1 MAGYQTLEALRPIL
15 HRGPPKTPV
24 VDVGLVRP
32 KGGFVS
38 KQGKRTPSWV
48 IADMIARRKAGE
60 PVTTIAAAV
69 GVSTFTVLHHTKGV
83 QPPAE
88 GWSTPW
94 TGGNRR
100 KREINIEFAKRLRRC
115 GFSWAE
121 IGQEL
126 GCADSIVRERLGVR
140 HRTRKPATDVE
151 KARRRVARLMGVPS
165 RQMLRDVEQSGR
177 APQVISRARMIL
189 FWVCRNRLGMTN
201 SETGAQLGG
210 FDRDM
215 VGYCVRRVDAAMA
228 AAGLSHDDPLGRI
241 IRVLID
247 AEWPKASA

>member
-15 HRGPPKTPV
+15 HRGPPAAPV

-38 KQGKRTPSWV
+38 KQGRRTPTWV
-48 IADMIARRKAGE
+48 IAEMVERRKAGE
-60 PVTTIAAAV
+60 PVSTIAAAV
-69 GVSTFTVLHHTKGV
+69 GVSTFTVLYHTKGV
-83 QPPAE
+83 QAPID

-100 KREINIEFAKRLRRC
+100 KREINVEFAKRLRRC

-126 GCADSIVRERLGVR
+126 GVADSIVRERLGVR
-140 HRTRKPATDVE
+140 HRTRKPATDLE
-151 KARRRVARLMGVPS
+151 KAKRRVARLMGVPS
-165 RQMLRDVEQSGR
+165 QKMMRDLEQSGR

-189 FWVCRNRLGMTN
+189 FWVCRNRLGMAN
-201 SETGAQLGG
+201 SEIGSQLGG

-215 VGYCVRRVDAAMA
+215 VGYCVRRVDLAMA
-228 AAGLSHDDPLGRI
+228 AAQLPADAPVGRI
-241 IRVLID
+241 TRMLID